1 MDRKARQIRAE
12 RDEAYQRLQLA
23 YQEMQVAGQ
32 VIKKYS
38 AFVADGEPRS
48 QGGEAIYRR
57 ALEAWDAATR
67 EFTEATREFMSAT
80 EQLSSLG
87 LS

>member
-23 YQEMQVAGQ
+23 YREMQIAGQ

-38 AFVADGEPRS
+38 VFVAERESKS
-48 QGGEAIYRR
+48 QGGEAIHRR
-57 ALEAWDAATR
+57 ALDAWDTATR
-67 EFTEATREFMSAT
+67 EFTDATREFMLAT

>member
-1 MDRKARQIRAE
+1 MDRQARQIREE
-12 RDEAYQRLQLA
+12 RDEAYRRLQLA

-38 AFVADGEPRS
+38 AFVAEREPKS

-57 ALEAWDAATR
+57 ALDAWDAATR
-67 EFTEATREFMSAT
+67 EFTDATREFMLAT

-87 LS
+87 LA